1 MDERVKSMILRK
13 SILSVVL
20 TIAMLMPLAQ
30 AVTVKAAD
38 DTKQIDVL
46 FTHDTHSHLDSFS
59 TIVNGE
65 QKEVGGFA
73 KIKTLINE
81 KKKED
86 PDTLILDGGDFSMG
100 TLIQTVYDTEAAELR
115 MLGYLGYDVTT
126 FGNHEFDYRS
136 QGLANMLK
144 AAKSSGETLPEIVV
158 CNVDW
163 DSMEKAGLNDGQKQI
178 QSAFETYGVKDY
190 VMVQKGDVKIAVV
203 GVFGKDALECA
214 PTCELSFKDPVEAVK
229 KTVEEIKKNEEADM
243 IACVSHGGTWEDESK
258 SEDEL
263 LAKAVPDL
271 DLIISGH
278 THSELQEA
286 IQHGN
291 TYIVSCGEYGR
302 NLGSLSMTQNS
313 DGRWDLSSYELIPV
327 SEDVKADKATQ
338 ERIDALMDTV
348 DTNYLADFGYTR
360 KEVLAQNDVEF
371 NSLEE
376 MGTEHK
382 ELNLGD
388 IMADAYVYAVENS
401 EYYDGDSVDV
411 AVVPSGT
418 VRDTYTKGDITVE
431 DVYNSFSL
439 GIGKDGVAGYPLIN
453 AYLTGKELKLVAEVD
468 ASISD
473 FMTTARLYCS
483 GLNFTYN
490 PHRMILNKVTDCYLT
505 RADGERTEIEDDK
518 LYHVVTDLYTGQML
532 GSVMKMSYGLLSL
545 EPKDKDGNP
554 IENLED
560 HAVMEGNKELKAWDA
575 IARYMQSF
583 DDADGDGIANVS
595 EYYATTHDRKVV
607 DDSKNILDL
616 VKKPNKFT
624 AIIVCIGL
632 IIIIII
638 VLIINLI
645 RRIVRKSRKKKNIH
659 NTNYCGS
666 KKHE

>member
-1 MDERVKSMILRK
+1 MILRK

-20 TIAMLMPLAQ
+20 TIAMLMLLAQ

-144 AAKSSGETLPEIVV
+144 VAKSSGETLPEIVV

-278 THSELQEA
+278 THSELQKA
-286 IQHGN
+286 IRHGN

-313 DGRWDLSSYELIPV
+313 DGRWNLSAYELIPV

-401 EYYDGDSVDV
+401 EYYDGDPVDV

-468 ASISD
+468 AFISD

-483 GLNFTYN
+483 GLNFAYN

-638 VLIINLI
+638 VLVVSLI
-645 RRIVRKSRKKKNIH
+645 RKIVRKSRKKKNIH
-659 NTNYCGS
+659 NTNR
-666 KKHE
+666 

>member
-1 MDERVKSMILRK
+1 MILRK

-30 AVTVKAAD
+30 AITVKAAD

-401 EYYDGDSVDV
+401 EYYDGDPVDV

-638 VLIINLI
+638 VLVVSLI
-645 RRIVRKSRKKKNIH
+645 RKIVRKSRKKKNIH

>member
-1 MDERVKSMILRK
+1 MILRK

-59 TIVNGE
+59 TIVDGE

-286 IQHGN
+286 IRHGN

-401 EYYDGDSVDV
+401 EYYDGDPVDV

-490 PHRMILNKVTDCYLT
+490 PHRIILNKVTDCYLT

-638 VLIINLI
+638 VLVVSLI
-645 RRIVRKSRKKKNIH
+645 RKIVRKSRKKKNIH

>member
-1 MDERVKSMILRK
+1 MILRK

-20 TIAMLMPLAQ
+20 TIAMLMLLAQ

-59 TIVNGE
+59 TIVDGE

-214 PTCELSFKDPVEAVK
+214 PTCELSFKDPVAAVK

-302 NLGSLSMTQNS
+302 NLGSLSMTQKA
-313 DGRWDLSSYELIPV
+313 DGRWELTDYTLIPV
-327 SEDVKADKATQ
+327 SSDVEPDQATQ
-338 ERIDALMDTV
+338 ERINALMDTV

-360 KEVLAQNDVEF
+360 EEVLAENAVEF
-371 NSLEE
+371 NSLDE
-376 MGTEHK
+376 MGTKHE

-388 IMADAYVYAVENS
+388 IMSDAYIYAVENS
-401 EYYDGDSVDV
+401 EYFDGDPVDV

-418 VRDTYTKGDITVE
+418 VRDTYTKGNLTVE
-431 DVYNSFSL
+431 DIFNSFSL
-439 GIGKDGVAGYPLIN
+439 GIGKDGVPGYPLID

-468 ASISD
+468 ASVSD
-473 FMTTARLYCS
+473 FMTTARLY
-483 GLNFTYN
+483 
-490 PHRMILNKVTDCYLT
+490 
-505 RADGERTEIEDDK
+505 
-518 LYHVVTDLYTGQML
+518 
-532 GSVMKMSYGLLSL
+532 
-545 EPKDKDGNP
+545 
-554 IENLED
+554 
-560 HAVMEGNKELKAWDA
+560 
-575 IARYMQSF
+575 
-583 DDADGDGIANVS
+583 
-595 EYYATTHDRKVV
+595 
-607 DDSKNILDL
+607 
-616 VKKPNKFT
+616 
-624 AIIVCIGL
+624 
-632 IIIIII
+632 
-638 VLIINLI
+638 
-645 RRIVRKSRKKKNIH
+645 
-659 NTNYCGS
+659 
-666 KKHE
+666 

>member
-1 MDERVKSMILRK
+1 MILRK

-313 DGRWDLSSYELIPV
+313 DGRWNLSAYELIPV

-401 EYYDGDSVDV
+401 EYYDGDPVDV

-638 VLIINLI
+638 VLVVSLI
-645 RRIVRKSRKKKNIH
+645 RKIVRKSRKKKNIH

>member
-1 MDERVKSMILRK
+1 MILRK

-30 AVTVKAAD
+30 AVTVKAVD

-229 KTVEEIKKNEEADM
+229 KTVEEIKKNEEADI

-286 IQHGN
+286 IRHGN

-313 DGRWDLSSYELIPV
+313 DGRWNLSAYELIPV

-401 EYYDGDSVDV
+401 EYYDGDPVDV

-560 HAVMEGNKELKAWDA
+560 HAVMEGDKELKAWDA

-583 DDADGDGIANVS
+583 DDADEDGIANVS

-638 VLIINLI
+638 VLVVSLI
-645 RRIVRKSRKKKNIH
+645 RKIVRKSRKKKNIH
-659 NTNYCGS
+659 NTNR
-666 KKHE
+666 

>member
-1 MDERVKSMILRK
+1 MILWK

-278 THSELQEA
+278 THSELQKA
-286 IQHGN
+286 IRHGN

-313 DGRWDLSSYELIPV
+313 DGRWNLSAYELIPV

-401 EYYDGDSVDV
+401 EYYDGDPVDV

-560 HAVMEGNKELKAWDA
+560 HAVMEGDKELKAWDA

-607 DDSKNILDL
+607 DDSKNILNL

-638 VLIINLI
+638 VLVVSLI
-645 RRIVRKSRKKKNIH
+645 RKIVRKSRKKKNIH
-659 NTNYCGS
+659 NTNR
-666 KKHE
+666 

>member
-1 MDERVKSMILRK
+1 MKK
-13 SILSVVL
+13 WKKILSV
-20 TIAMLMPLAQ
+20 ML
-30 AVTVKAAD
+30 AVTVLLLPVMDVPVEAAD
-38 DTKQIDVL
+38 STKQIDVL

-59 TIVNGE
+59 TIVNGKQE
-65 QKEVGGFA
+65 KVGGFA

-136 QGLANMLK
+136 KGLANMLN
-144 AAKSSGETLPEIVV
+144 AAVNSGETVPEIVV

-163 DSMEKAGLNDGQKQI
+163 DAMEKDGLSDGQKQI
-178 QSAFETYGVKDY
+178 REAFEAYGVKDY

-214 PTCELSFKDPVEAVK
+214 PTCELSFKDPIEAVK
-229 KTVEEIKKNEEADM
+229 QTVEEIRKNEDADM
-243 IACVSHGGTWEDESK
+243 IACVSHSGTWEDESK

-263 LAKAVPDL
+263 LAKAVPEL

-278 THSELQEA
+278 THSELTEA

-302 NLGSLSMTQNS
+302 NLGSLSMTQKQ
-313 DGRWDLSSYELIPV
+313 DGRWDLTSYDLIPV
-327 SEDVKADKATQ
+327 SEDIKPDEATQ
-338 ERIDALMDTV
+338 KRIDKLMDKV

-376 MGTEHK
+376 METKHE

-388 IMADAYVYAVENS
+388 IMSDAYVYAVENS
-401 EYYDGDSVDV
+401 EYYDGDPVDV

-439 GIGKDGVAGYPLIN
+439 GIGRDGVAGYPLIN

-468 ASISD
+468 ASVSD

-490 PHRMILNKVTDCYLT
+490 SHRMILNKVTDCYLT
-505 RADGERTEIEDDK
+505 RTDGERIEIQDDK

-545 EPKDKDGNP
+545 EPKDKDGKP

-560 HAVMEGNKELKAWDA
+560 QAIMEGDRELKAWDA

-583 DDADGDGIANVS
+583 DDTDGDGIANVS
-595 EYYATTHDRKVV
+595 EYYATTHGRKVV
-607 DDSKNILDL
+607 DDSKNIISLI
-616 VKKPNKFT
+616 KNPNKFT
-624 AIIVCIGL
+624 AIIVSVTL
-632 IIIIII
+632 IIIVMI
-638 VLIINLI
+638 VLVTVLI
-645 RRIVRKSRKKKNIH
+645 RKVVRKIRKKKN
-659 NTNYCGS
+659 G
-666 KKHE
+666 KKEK

>member
-1 MDERVKSMILRK
+1 MILRK

-20 TIAMLMPLAQ
+20 TIAMLMLLAQ

-81 KKKED
+81 KKKEN

-302 NLGSLSMTQNS
+302 NLGSLSLTQNS

-560 HAVMEGNKELKAWDA
+560 HAVMEGDKELKAWDA

-659 NTNYCGS
+659 NTNR
-666 KKHE
+666 

>member
-1 MDERVKSMILRK
+1 MILRK

-286 IQHGN
+286 IRHGN

-302 NLGSLSMTQNS
+302 NLGSLSMTQNF
-313 DGRWDLSSYELIPV
+313 DGRWNLSAYELIPV

-401 EYYDGDSVDV
+401 EYYDGDPVDV

-545 EPKDKDGNP
+545 KPKDKDGNP

-560 HAVMEGNKELKAWDA
+560 HAVMEGDKELKAWDA

-638 VLIINLI
+638 VLVVSLI
-645 RRIVRKSRKKKNIH
+645 RKIVRKSRKKKNIH
-659 NTNYCGS
+659 NTNR
-666 KKHE
+666 

>member
-1 MDERVKSMILRK
+1 MFRWRRQ
-13 SILSVVL
+13 
-20 TIAMLMPLAQ
+20 TAQ
-30 AVTVKAAD
+30 NK
-38 DTKQIDVL
+38 IDVL

-59 TIVNGE
+59 TIVNGKQE
-65 QKEVGGFA
+65 KVGGFA

-100 TLIQTVYDTEAAELR
+100 TLVQTVYDTEAAELR
-115 MLGYLGYDVTT
+115 MLGSLGYDVTT

-136 QGLANMLK
+136 KGLANMLN
-144 AAKSSGETLPEIVV
+144 AAVNSGETLPEIVV

-163 DSMEKAGLNDGQKQI
+163 DAMEKDGLSDGQKQI
-178 QSAFETYGVKDY
+178 REAFEAYGVKDY
-190 VMVQKGDVKIAVV
+190 VMIQKGDVKIAVV

-214 PTCELSFKDPVEAVK
+214 PTCELSFKDPIEAVK
-229 KTVEEIKKNEEADM
+229 QTVEEIRKNEDADM
-243 IACVSHGGTWEDESK
+243 IACVSHSGTWEDESK

-263 LAKAVPDL
+263 LAKAVPEL

-278 THSELQEA
+278 THSELTEA

-302 NLGSLSMTQNS
+302 NLGSLSMTQKQ
-313 DGRWDLSSYELIPV
+313 DGRWDLTSYDLIPV
-327 SEDVKADKATQ
+327 SEDVKPDQETQ
-338 ERIDALMDTV
+338 KQIDALMDKV

-376 MGTEHK
+376 METKHE

-388 IMADAYVYAVENS
+388 IMSDAYVYAVENS
-401 EYYDGDSVDV
+401 EYYDGDPVDV

-439 GIGKDGVAGYPLIN
+439 GIGRDGVAGYPLIN

-468 ASISD
+468 ASVSD

-505 RADGERTEIEDDK
+505 RTDGERTEIQDDK

-545 EPKDKDGNP
+545 EPKDKDGKP

-560 HAVMEGNKELKAWDA
+560 QAIMEGDRELKAWDA

-583 DDADGDGIANVS
+583 DDTDGDSIANVP
-595 EYYATTHDRKVV
+595 EYYAITHGRKVV
-607 DDSKNILDL
+607 DDSKNIISLI
-616 VKKPNKFT
+616 KNPNKFT
-624 AIIVCIGL
+624 AIIVSVTL
-632 IIIIII
+632 IIIVMI
-638 VLIINLI
+638 VLVTVLI
-645 RRIVRKSRKKKNIH
+645 RKVVRKIRKKKN
-659 NTNYCGS
+659 G
-666 KKHE
+666 KKEK

>member
-1 MDERVKSMILRK
+1 MKK
-13 SILSVVL
+13 WKKILSVMLAVAVL
-20 TIAMLMPLAQ
+20 LLPVM
-30 AVTVKAAD
+30 AVPVEAAD
-38 DTKQIDVL
+38 STKQIDVL

-59 TIVNGE
+59 TIVNGKQE
-65 QKEVGGFA
+65 KVGGFA

-100 TLIQTVYDTEAAELR
+100 TLVQTVYDTEAAELR
-115 MLGYLGYDVTT
+115 MLGSLGYDVTT

-136 QGLANMLK
+136 KGLANMLK

-163 DSMEKAGLNDGQKQI
+163 ESMEKAGLNDGQKQI
-178 QSAFETYGVKDY
+178 QSAFEIYGVKNY
-190 VMVQKGDVKIAVV
+190 VMVQKGGVKIAVV

-214 PTCELSFKDPVEAVK
+214 PTCELLFKDPVEAVK

-243 IACVSHGGTWEDESK
+243 IACVSHSGTWDDENK

-263 LAKAVPDL
+263 LAKAVPDI

-278 THSELQEA
+278 THSELPEA

-327 SEDVKADKATQ
+327 SEDVETDKKTQ
-338 ERIDALMDTV
+338 KQIDALMDKV

-360 KEVLAQNDVEF
+360 KEVLAENDIEF

-376 MGTEHK
+376 MGTKHE

-388 IMADAYVYAVENS
+388 IMSDAYVYAVENS
-401 EYYDGDSVDV
+401 AYYDGDPVDV

-431 DVYNSFSL
+431 DVFNSFSL

-505 RADGERTEIEDDK
+505 RADGERTEIQDDK

-560 HAVMEGNKELKAWDA
+560 QAVMEGDRELKAWDA

-583 DDADGDGIANVS
+583 EDTDGDGIANVS
-595 EYYATTHDRKVV
+595 EYYATTHGRKVV
-607 DDSKNILDL
+607 DDSKNIISLI
-616 VKKPNKFT
+616 KNPNKFT
-624 AIIVCIGL
+624 AIIVSVDL
-632 IIIIII
+632 IIIVMI
-638 VLIINLI
+638 VLVTVLI
-645 RRIVRKSRKKKNIH
+645 RKVVRKIRKKKNR
-659 NTNYCGS
+659 
-666 KKHE
+666 KKEK

>member
-1 MDERVKSMILRK
+1 MMLRK

-30 AVTVKAAD
+30 AVTVKAAA

-286 IQHGN
+286 IRHGN

-313 DGRWDLSSYELIPV
+313 DGRWDLSAYELIPV

-401 EYYDGDSVDV
+401 EYYDGDPVDV

-473 FMTTARLYCS
+473 FMMTARLYCS

-560 HAVMEGNKELKAWDA
+560 HAVMEGDKELKAWDA

-638 VLIINLI
+638 VLVVSLI
-645 RRIVRKSRKKKNIH
+645 RKIVSKSRKKKNIH

>member
-1 MDERVKSMILRK
+1 MILRK

-158 CNVDW
+158 CNVNW

-203 GVFGKDALECA
+203 GAFGKDALECA

-278 THSELQEA
+278 THSELQKA
-286 IQHGN
+286 IRHGN

-313 DGRWDLSSYELIPV
+313 DGRWNLSTYELIPV

-401 EYYDGDSVDV
+401 EYYDGDPVDV

-560 HAVMEGNKELKAWDA
+560 HAVMEGDKELKAWDA

>member
-1 MDERVKSMILRK
+1 MILRK

-291 TYIVSCGEYGR
+291 TYIVSFGEYGR

-401 EYYDGDSVDV
+401 EYYDGDPVDV

-560 HAVMEGNKELKAWDA
+560 HAVMEGDKELKAWDA

-638 VLIINLI
+638 VLVVSLI
-645 RRIVRKSRKKKNIH
+645 RKIVRKSRKKKNIH
-659 NTNYCGS
+659 NTNR
-666 KKHE
+666 

>member
-1 MDERVKSMILRK
+1 MMLRK

-30 AVTVKAAD
+30 AVTVKAAA

-313 DGRWDLSSYELIPV
+313 DGRWNLSAYELIPV

-401 EYYDGDSVDV
+401 EYYDGDPVDV

-607 DDSKNILDL
+607 DDSKNILNL

-638 VLIINLI
+638 VLVVSLI
-645 RRIVRKSRKKKNIH
+645 RKIVRKSRKKKNIH
-659 NTNYCGS
+659 NTNR
-666 KKHE
+666 

>member
-1 MDERVKSMILRK
+1 MLLRKKILSMIL
-13 SILSVVL
+13 I
-20 TIAMLMPLAQ
+20 IAMLVLPVLDIPVEAS
-30 AVTVKAAD
+30 AE
-38 DTKQIDVL
+38 TKQLDVL

-65 QKEVGGFA
+65 KKEVGGFA

-81 KKKED
+81 KKKEN
-86 PDTLILDGGDFSMG
+86 PDTLVLDGGDFSMG

-136 QGLANMLK
+136 SGLANMLT
-144 AAKSSGETLPEIVV
+144 AAANSKETVPEIVV

-163 DSMEKAGLNDGQKQI
+163 EAMEKDGLSDGQKQI
-178 QSAFETYGVKDY
+178 REAFETYGVKDY

-229 KTVEEIKKNEEADM
+229 QTVEEIRKNEDADM

-278 THSELQEA
+278 THSELTEA

-302 NLGSLSMTQNS
+302 NLGSLSMTQKQ
-313 DGRWDLSSYELIPV
+313 DGRWDLTSYDLIPV
-327 SEDVKADKATQ
+327 SEDIEPDEATQ
-338 ERIDALMDTV
+338 KRIDELMDKV

-376 MGTEHK
+376 MGTKHE

-388 IMADAYVYAVENS
+388 IMSDAYVYAVENS
-401 EYYDGDSVDV
+401 EYYDGDPVDV

-453 AYLTGKELKLVAEVD
+453 AYLTGKELKLAAEVD
-468 ASISD
+468 ASVSD

-505 RADGERTEIEDDK
+505 RADGERTEIQDDK

-545 EPKDKDGNP
+545 EPKDKDGKP

-560 HAVMEGNKELKAWDA
+560 QAIMEGDRELKAWDA

-583 DDADGDGIANVS
+583 DDTDGDGIANVP
-595 EYYATTHDRKVV
+595 EYYASLHDRKVV
-607 DDSKNILDL
+607 DDSRN
-616 VKKPNKFT
+616 
-624 AIIVCIGL
+624 
-632 IIIIII
+632 
-638 VLIINLI
+638 IINLI
-645 RRIVRKSRKKKNIH
+645 KNPNKFAVMIVLICLIILVIFVLVIVLIRKIVRKIRKKKKKGNE
-659 NTNYCGS
+659 S
-666 KKHE
+666 KGK

>member
-1 MDERVKSMILRK
+1 MMLRK

-30 AVTVKAAD
+30 AVTVKAAA

-286 IQHGN
+286 IRHGN

-313 DGRWDLSSYELIPV
+313 DGRWNLSAYELIPV

-401 EYYDGDSVDV
+401 EYYDGDPVDV

-490 PHRMILNKVTDCYLT
+490 PHRIILNKVTDCYLT

-638 VLIINLI
+638 VLVVSLI
-645 RRIVRKSRKKKNIH
+645 RKIVRKSRKKKNIH
-659 NTNYCGS
+659 NTNR
-666 KKHE
+666 

>member
-1 MDERVKSMILRK
+1 MILRK

-30 AVTVKAAD
+30 AVTVKAVD

-190 VMVQKGDVKIAVV
+190 VMVQKGDAKIAVV

-214 PTCELSFKDPVEAVK
+214 PTCELSFKDPVGAVK

-286 IQHGN
+286 IRHGN

-313 DGRWDLSSYELIPV
+313 DGRWNLSAYELIPV

-401 EYYDGDSVDV
+401 EYYDGDPVDV

-560 HAVMEGNKELKAWDA
+560 HAVMEGDKELKAWDA

-583 DDADGDGIANVS
+583 DDADEDGIANVS

-638 VLIINLI
+638 VLVVSLI
-645 RRIVRKSRKKKNIH
+645 RKIVRKSRKKKNIH
-659 NTNYCGS
+659 NTNR
-666 KKHE
+666 

>member
-1 MDERVKSMILRK
+1 MKK
-13 SILSVVL
+13 WKKILSVMLAVAVL
-20 TIAMLMPLAQ
+20 LLPVMDVP
-30 AVTVKAAD
+30 VEAAD
-38 DTKQIDVL
+38 STKQIDVL

-59 TIVNGE
+59 TIVNGKQE
-65 QKEVGGFA
+65 KVGGFA

-100 TLIQTVYDTEAAELR
+100 TLVQTVYDTEAAELR
-115 MLGYLGYDVTT
+115 MLGSLGYDVTT

-136 QGLANMLK
+136 KGLANMLK

-163 DSMEKAGLNDGQKQI
+163 ESMEKAGLSDGQKQI

-214 PTCELSFKDPVEAVK
+214 PTCELSFKDPIEAVK
-229 KTVEEIKKNEEADM
+229 QTVEEIRKNEEADM
-243 IACVSHGGTWEDESK
+243 IACVSHSGTWDDENK

-263 LAKAVPDL
+263 LAKAVPDI

-278 THSELQEA
+278 THSELPEA

-327 SEDVKADKATQ
+327 SEDVEADQETQ
-338 ERIDALMDTV
+338 KQIDALMDKV

-360 KEVLAQNDVEF
+360 KEVLAENDVEF

-376 MGTEHK
+376 METKHE

-388 IMADAYVYAVENS
+388 IMSDAYVYAVENS
-401 EYYDGDSVDV
+401 EYYDGDPVDV

-453 AYLTGKELKLVAEVD
+453 AYLTGKELKLAAEVD
-468 ASISD
+468 ASVSD

-505 RADGERTEIEDDK
+505 RTDGERIEIQDDK

-545 EPKDKDGNP
+545 EPKDKDGKP

-560 HAVMEGNKELKAWDA
+560 QAIMEGDRELKAWDA

-583 DDADGDGIANVS
+583 DDTDGDGIANVP
-595 EYYATTHDRKVV
+595 EYYASLHDRKVV
-607 DDSKNILDL
+607 DNSKNIIDL
-616 VKKPNKFT
+616 VKNPNKF
-624 AIIVCIGL
+624 AVM
-632 IIIIII
+632 I
-638 VLIINLI
+638 VLICLVILVIFVLVTVLI
-645 RRIVRKSRKKKNIH
+645 RKVVRKIRKKKN
-659 NTNYCGS
+659 G
-666 KKHE
+666 KKEK

>member
-1 MDERVKSMILRK
+1 MLLRKKILSMILIIA
-13 SILSVVL
+13 ILVL
-20 TIAMLMPLAQ
+20 PVLDIPVEASAE
-30 AVTVKAAD
+30 
-38 DTKQIDVL
+38 TKQLDVL

-65 QKEVGGFA
+65 KKEVGGFA

-81 KKKED
+81 KKKEN
-86 PDTLILDGGDFSMG
+86 PDTLVLDGGDFSMG

-126 FGNHEFDYRS
+126 LGNHEFDYRS
-136 QGLANMLK
+136 AGLANMLN
-144 AAKSSGETLPEIVV
+144 AAVNSGETVPEIVV

-163 DSMEKAGLNDGQKQI
+163 DAMEKDGLSDGQNQI
-178 QSAFETYGVKDY
+178 REAFEAYGVKDY

-214 PTCELSFKDPVEAVK
+214 PTCELSFKDPIEAVK
-229 KTVEEIKKNEEADM
+229 QTVEEIRKNDDADM
-243 IACVSHGGTWEDESK
+243 IACVSHSGTWEDESK

-263 LAKAVPDL
+263 LAKAVPEL

-278 THSELQEA
+278 THSELPEA

-302 NLGSLSMTQNS
+302 NLGSLSMTQKQ
-313 DGRWDLSSYELIPV
+313 DGRWDLKSYDLIPV
-327 SEDVKADKATQ
+327 SEDIKLDEATQ
-338 ERIDALMDTV
+338 KRIDKLMDKV

-376 MGTEHK
+376 METKHE

-388 IMADAYVYAVENS
+388 IMSDAYVYAVENS
-401 EYYDGDSVDV
+401 EYYDGDPVDV

-439 GIGKDGVAGYPLIN
+439 GIGRDGVAGYPLIN

-468 ASISD
+468 ASVSD

-505 RADGERTEIEDDK
+505 RTDGERIEIQDDK

-545 EPKDKDGNP
+545 EPKDKDGKP

-560 HAVMEGNKELKAWDA
+560 QAIMEGDRELKAWDA

-583 DDADGDGIANVS
+583 DDTDGDGIANVP
-595 EYYATTHDRKVV
+595 EYYASLHDRKVV
-607 DDSKNILDL
+607 DDSRNIINL
-616 VKKPNKFT
+616 VKNPNKF
-624 AIIVCIGL
+624 AVM
-632 IIIIII
+632 I
-638 VLIINLI
+638 VLICLIILVIFVLVIVLI
-645 RRIVRKSRKKKNIH
+645 RKIVRKIRKK
-659 NTNYCGS
+659 
-666 KKHE
+666 

>member
-1 MDERVKSMILRK
+1 MDKRVKSMILRK

-229 KTVEEIKKNEEADM
+229 ETVEEIKKNEEADM

-278 THSELQEA
+278 THSELQKA
-286 IQHGN
+286 IRHGN

-313 DGRWDLSSYELIPV
+313 DGRWDLSAYELIPV

-401 EYYDGDSVDV
+401 EYYDGDPVDV

-638 VLIINLI
+638 VLVVSLI
-645 RRIVRKSRKKKNIH
+645 RKIVRKSRKKKNIH
-659 NTNYCGS
+659 NTNR
-666 KKHE
+666 

>member
-1 MDERVKSMILRK
+1 MILRK

-136 QGLANMLK
+136 QGLANMLR

-190 VMVQKGDVKIAVV
+190 VMVQKGDAKIAVV

-401 EYYDGDSVDV
+401 EYYDGDPVDV

-560 HAVMEGNKELKAWDA
+560 HAVMEGDKELKAWDA

-659 NTNYCGS
+659 NTNR
-666 KKHE
+666 

>member
-1 MDERVKSMILRK
+1 MILRK

-38 DTKQIDVL
+38 DTKQVDVL

-278 THSELQEA
+278 THSELQKA
-286 IQHGN
+286 IRHGN

-313 DGRWDLSSYELIPV
+313 DGRWDLSAYELIPV

-401 EYYDGDSVDV
+401 EYYDGDPVDV

-616 VKKPNKFT
+616 VKKPNKYT

-638 VLIINLI
+638 VLVVSLI
-645 RRIVRKSRKKKNIH
+645 RKIVRKSRKKKNIH
-659 NTNYCGS
+659 NTNR
-666 KKHE
+666 

>member
-1 MDERVKSMILRK
+1 MILRK

-278 THSELQEA
+278 THSELQKA
-286 IQHGN
+286 IRHGN

-313 DGRWDLSSYELIPV
+313 DGRWDLSAYELIPV

-401 EYYDGDSVDV
+401 EYYDGDPVDV

-583 DDADGDGIANVS
+583 NDADGDGIANVS

-616 VKKPNKFT
+616 VKKPNKYT

-638 VLIINLI
+638 VLVVSLI
-645 RRIVRKSRKKKNIH
+645 RKIVRKSRKKKNIH
-659 NTNYCGS
+659 NTNR
-666 KKHE
+666 

>member
-1 MDERVKSMILRK
+1 MILRK

-20 TIAMLMPLAQ
+20 TIAILMLLAQ

-278 THSELQEA
+278 THSELQKA
-286 IQHGN
+286 IRHGN

-313 DGRWDLSSYELIPV
+313 DGRWNLSAYELIPV

-401 EYYDGDSVDV
+401 EYYDGDPVDV

-483 GLNFTYN
+483 GMNFTYN

-505 RADGERTEIEDDK
+505 GKDGEREEIQDDK
-518 LYHVVTDLYTGQML
+518 LYHVVTDLYTGRML
-532 GSVMKMSYGLLSL
+532 GSVLDKSYGLISIV
-545 EPKDKDGNP
+545 PKDKNGNP

-560 HAVMEGNKELKAWDA
+560 YAVMDGKKELKAWAA
-575 IARYMQSF
+575 IAEYMQSF
-583 DDADGDGIANVS
+583 EDTDKDGIANVP
-595 EYYATTHDRKVV
+595 EYYNTTHERKVI
-607 DDSKNILDL
+607 DSSKN
-616 VKKPNKFT
+616 
-624 AIIVCIGL
+624 
-632 IIIIII
+632 
-638 VLIINLI
+638 IINLI
-645 RRIVRKSRKKKNIH
+645 KHPNKFAIAIVGICIVAVGVILLLIFGIVKIIRRRR
-659 NTNYCGS
+659 
-666 KKHE
+666 

>member
-1 MDERVKSMILRK
+1 MKK
-13 SILSVVL
+13 WKKILSVMLAVAVL
-20 TIAMLMPLAQ
+20 LLPVMDVP
-30 AVTVKAAD
+30 VEAAD
-38 DTKQIDVL
+38 STKQIDVL

-59 TIVNGE
+59 TIVNGKQE
-65 QKEVGGFA
+65 KVGGFA

-126 FGNHEFDYRS
+126 LGNHEFDYRS
-136 QGLANMLK
+136 AGLANMLN
-144 AAKSSGETLPEIVV
+144 AAVNSGETVPEIVV

-163 DSMEKAGLNDGQKQI
+163 DAMEKDGLSDGQKQI
-178 QSAFETYGVKDY
+178 REAFEAYGVKDY

-214 PTCELSFKDPVEAVK
+214 PTCELSFKDPIEAVK
-229 KTVEEIKKNEEADM
+229 QTVEEIRKNEDADM
-243 IACVSHGGTWEDESK
+243 IACVSHSGTWEDESK

-263 LAKAVPDL
+263 LAKAVPEL

-278 THSELQEA
+278 THSELTEA

-302 NLGSLSMTQNS
+302 NLGSLSMTQKQ
-313 DGRWDLSSYELIPV
+313 DGRWDLTSYDLIPV
-327 SEDVKADKATQ
+327 SEDIKPDEATQ
-338 ERIDALMDTV
+338 KRIDELMDKV

-376 MGTEHK
+376 METKHE

-388 IMADAYVYAVENS
+388 IMSDAYVYAVENS
-401 EYYDGDSVDV
+401 EYYDGDPVDV

-431 DVYNSFSL
+431 DVFNSFSL

-468 ASISD
+468 ASVSD

-505 RADGERTEIEDDK
+505 RTDGERIEIQDDK

-560 HAVMEGNKELKAWDA
+560 QAVMQGDRELKAWDA

-583 DDADGDGIANVS
+583 DDTDGDGIANVS
-595 EYYATTHDRKVV
+595 EYYATTHGRKVV
-607 DDSKNILDL
+607 DDSKNIISLI
-616 VKKPNKFT
+616 KNPNKFT
-624 AIIVCIGL
+624 AIIVSVTL
-632 IIIIII
+632 IIIVMI
-638 VLIINLI
+638 VLVTVLI
-645 RRIVRKSRKKKNIH
+645 RKVVRKIRKKKN
-659 NTNYCGS
+659 G
-666 KKHE
+666 KKEK

>member
-1 MDERVKSMILRK
+1 MILRK

-401 EYYDGDSVDV
+401 EYYDGDPVDV

-560 HAVMEGNKELKAWDA
+560 HAVMEGKKELKAWDA

-659 NTNYCGS
+659 NT
-666 KKHE
+666 KR

>member
-1 MDERVKSMILRK
+1 MILRK

-144 AAKSSGETLPEIVV
+144 VAKSSGETLPEIVV

-278 THSELQEA
+278 THSELQKA
-286 IQHGN
+286 IRHGN

-313 DGRWDLSSYELIPV
+313 DGRWNLSAYELIPV

-401 EYYDGDSVDV
+401 EYYDGDPVDV

-560 HAVMEGNKELKAWDA
+560 HAVMEGDKELKAWDA

-607 DDSKNILDL
+607 DDSKNILNL

-638 VLIINLI
+638 VLVVSLI
-645 RRIVRKSRKKKNIH
+645 RKIVRKSRKKKNIH
-659 NTNYCGS
+659 NTNR
-666 KKHE
+666 

>member
-1 MDERVKSMILRK
+1 MILRK

-136 QGLANMLK
+136 QGLASMLK

-278 THSELQEA
+278 THSELQKA
-286 IQHGN
+286 IRHGN

-313 DGRWDLSSYELIPV
+313 DGRWNLSAYELIPV

-401 EYYDGDSVDV
+401 EYYDGDPVDV

-638 VLIINLI
+638 VLVVSLI
-645 RRIVRKSRKKKNIH
+645 RKIVRKSRKKKNIH

>member
-1 MDERVKSMILRK
+1 MILRK

-30 AVTVKAAD
+30 AVTVKATD

-278 THSELQEA
+278 THSELQKA
-286 IQHGN
+286 IRHGN

-313 DGRWDLSSYELIPV
+313 DGRWNLSAYELIPV

-401 EYYDGDSVDV
+401 EYYDGDPVDV

-560 HAVMEGNKELKAWDA
+560 HAVMEGDKELKAWDA

-607 DDSKNILDL
+607 DDSKNILNL

-638 VLIINLI
+638 VLVVSLI
-645 RRIVRKSRKKKNIH
+645 RKIVRKSRKKKNIH
-659 NTNYCGS
+659 NTNR
-666 KKHE
+666 

>member
-1 MDERVKSMILRK
+1 MDERVKSMMLRK

-30 AVTVKAAD
+30 AVTVKAAA

-286 IQHGN
+286 IRHGN

-313 DGRWDLSSYELIPV
+313 DGRWNLSAYELIPV

-401 EYYDGDSVDV
+401 EYYDGDPVDV

-560 HAVMEGNKELKAWDA
+560 HAVMEGDKEMKAWDA

-638 VLIINLI
+638 VLVVSLI
-645 RRIVRKSRKKKNIH
+645 RKIVRKSRKKKNIH
-659 NTNYCGS
+659 NTNR
-666 KKHE
+666 

>member
-1 MDERVKSMILRK
+1 MILRK

-20 TIAMLMPLAQ
+20 TIAILMPLAQ

-327 SEDVKADKATQ
+327 SENVKADKATQ

-401 EYYDGDSVDV
+401 EYYDGDPVDV

-560 HAVMEGNKELKAWDA
+560 HAVMEGDKELKAWDA

-595 EYYATTHDRKVV
+595 EYYAITHDRKVV

>member
-1 MDERVKSMILRK
+1 MILRK

-20 TIAMLMPLAQ
+20 TIAMLMLLAQ

-360 KEVLAQNDVEF
+360 KKVLAQNDVEF

-401 EYYDGDSVDV
+401 EYYDGDPVDV

-490 PHRMILNKVTDCYLT
+490 PHRMILNKVADCYLT

-560 HAVMEGNKELKAWDA
+560 HVVMEGNKELKAWDA

-624 AIIVCIGL
+624 AIIACIGL